1 MTVKSVFVHK
11 AGNKAGNEEV
21 MIINP
26 DVVYTVT
33 KDDIRMIR
41 YHTSHTL
48 VTVYQKRDENGE
60 YVDEVINIVKI

>member
-1 MTVKSVFVHK
+1 MTVKSVFVH
-11 AGNKAGNEEV
+11 KAGNEEV

-33 KDDIRMIR
+33 KDDMRMIR

-48 VTVYQKRDENGE
+48 VTVYQKRNGDGE
-60 YVDEVINIVKI
+60 YIDEAINIVKI